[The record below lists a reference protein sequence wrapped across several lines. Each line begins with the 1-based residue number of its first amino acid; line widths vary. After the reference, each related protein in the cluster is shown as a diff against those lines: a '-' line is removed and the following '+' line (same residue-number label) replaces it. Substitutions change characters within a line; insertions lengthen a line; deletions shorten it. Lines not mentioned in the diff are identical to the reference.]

1 MHKIY
6 IFINNI
12 NGDFMI
18 KDIMSKKIIFCN
30 IDSSIKDIS
39 SLMKKHNI
47 GFIPIKNNNEYV
59 GVVTDRDICLSIP
72 TLKSINDSVKS
83 YISNSI
89 IYIGVNDTIEDA
101 LKLMG
106 KYKVKRLLVKEKDN
120 TIGVLSLSD
129 ILNYTNTNNLI
140 DTYKSIFY
148 IKDHYKEFTPEVDEF
163 YL

>member
-1 MHKIY
+1 
-6 IFINNI
+6 
-12 NGDFMI
+12 MI
-18 KDIMSKKIIFCN
+18 KDIMSKKIIFSN
-30 IDSSIKDIS
+30 INSSIKDVS
-39 SLMKKHNI
+39 KLMKENNI

-59 GVVTDRDICLSIP
+59 GVVTDRDICLSIS

-83 YISNSI
+83 YISNNI
-89 IYIGVNDTIEDA
+89 VYIGVNDNIEDA

-129 ILNYTNTNNLI
+129 ILNYTNNNNLI
-140 DTYKSIFY
+140 DTYKNIFY
-148 IKDHYKEFTPEVDEF
+148 IHDNRKEFTPEIDEF